1 MIKPKECPKGGG
13 GGRTRVLSP
22 LHPPPSFRGRCSQ
35 QFLFQ
40 NPAGEG
46 ARPASPSGLL
56 HVAGR
61 GHPQGSARAE
71 EWRGRLERSSS
82 SRTRFFFF
90 RVWFT
95 QRRTPRPHCSWRPP
109 SGFLLFLPVHPRMSD
124 WMRFVSWRMPK

>member
-71 EWRGRLERSSS
+71 ERRGRLERSSS
-82 SRTRFFFF
+82 SRTRFSFPGLVYPAPYSSPPLLLAAPLWLSAF
-90 RVWFT
+90 
-95 QRRTPRPHCSWRPP
+95 PACSPT
-109 SGFLLFLPVHPRMSD
+109 D
-124 WMRFVSWRMPK
+124 E